1 MIKLTFYKRCVFL
14 LLGIIV
20 FIASGFAIAEK
31 YRTVRNESFTTGE
44 VLEYRIHY
52 GFINAGDAVI
62 EVNPKLHRLNNRPCY
77 KIDVRGRTT
86 GTFDMF
92 LRIRNNYGSYIDTAA
107 FIPHKSIRNVEEG
120 RYRKFEVTTFDYNHD
135 QAIVKDEARNE
146 EKKLPVPKNVQD
158 MIGGYYFLRLLD
170 YDHMNVGDTIRVNA
184 VFENELYDFKIR
196 YMGKEKLKT
205 KFGSIPAITLVPVMP
220 DNKMFDGENSISV
233 WLSDDKNRI
242 PLKIKA
248 NMFVGAVEL
257 DLKGYR
263 GLKNRLNFTN

>member
-1 MIKLTFYKRCVFL
+1 MNTLAFYRRWTL
-14 LLGIIV
+14 LVLGVIIFV
-20 FIASGFAIAEK
+20 ASGFAIADK
-31 YRTVRNESFTTGE
+31 YRTMRNESFTTGE

-62 EVNPKLHRLNNRPCY
+62 EVNPRLHRLNNRPCY
-77 KIDVRGRTT
+77 KIDVKGRTT

-135 QAIVKDEARNE
+135 QAIVKDEARHE
-146 EKKLPVPKNVQD
+146 EKTLKIPKNVQD

-170 YDHMNVGDTIRVNA
+170 YDHMRVGDTIRVNA

-196 YMGKEKLKT
+196 YMGKERINT
-205 KFGSIPAITLVPVMP
+205 KFGSIGAITLVPLMP
-220 DNKMFDGENSISV
+220 ANKLFDGENSISV
-233 WLSDDKNRI
+233 YLSDDKNKI

-257 DLKGYR
+257 DLKGYKN
-263 GLKNRLNFTN
+263 LKNTLKFTN